1 MLKYFLKRL
10 LDLIPTL
17 VGVTVISFFLVRMVP
32 GDPVMLMLGERG
44 ASPERYQE
52 MKKNLGLDRP
62 IHEQYLVFIKNAL
75 QGNLGKSIVS
85 KRSVTQEFKGRFG
98 ATLELG
104 VVPYSLRQHLVFL
117 LASSLP

>member
-10 LDLIPTL
+10 LDFIPTL

-52 MKKNLGLDRP
+52 MKKNLGLDKP
-62 IHEQYLVFIKNAL
+62 VHEQYLVFIKNAL

-85 KRSVTQEFKGRFG
+85 KEASPRSSKIASE
-98 ATLELG
+98 
-104 VVPYSLRQHLVFL
+104 QH
-117 LASSLP
+117 